1 MPWRRAPSGGSKQ
14 GPSCLSQLLRTPGV
28 QAPLGLGPRRPVP
41 ACGHTATPFVFLCLP
56 LPSGASAQSWAPAGD
71 IPTGWGLGGRPC
83 QPRLLP
89 RQAHM
94 RTGRYGTRPAHAG
107 SRWPPRGRSASRS
120 RAERARPA
128 RRTPWNPGARA
139 PAWAD
144 EKLAGLDGG
153 GDCTRLRS
161 ARCQRA
167 AHSERLRW
175 QHFLN
180 TKMGNQIACQPVGTS
195 SWGHPSPP
203 LKSSARAEHGGV
215 GTEPWPAP
223 EMSQQLSGS
232 DLGRAARPD
241 PPRSR
246 PRAAAHAPGPGG
258 SESSRDRGA
267 APRGSARDQVAFE

>member
-1 MPWRRAPSGGSKQ
+1 MPRRRAPSGGSKQ

-107 SRWPPRGRSASRS
+107 SRWPPRGQSASRS

-153 GDCTRLRS
+153 GGCTRLRRRSVPTSCALRKTAMAALFKHEDGKSNRLS
-161 ARCQRA
+161 ACRDLVLGAPLSPTEEQCQGRA
-167 AHSERLRW
+167 WGRGDRALASTRNEPAALR
-175 QHFLN
+175 QRPGAGG
-180 TKMGNQIACQPVGTS
+180 KAR
-195 SWGHPSPP
+195 PSP
-203 LKSSARAEHGGV
+203 V
-215 GTEPWPAP
+215 PAP
-223 EMSQQLSGS
+223 GS
-232 DLGRAARPD
+232 STCAGPRGLRKFQGPGCSSSREC
-241 PPRSR
+241 PRS
-246 PRAAAHAPGPGG
+246 GG
-258 SESSRDRGA
+258 I
-267 APRGSARDQVAFE
+267 

>member
-1 MPWRRAPSGGSKQ
+1 MPRRRAPSGGSKQ

-71 IPTGWGLGGRPC
+71 IPTGSGLGGRLR

-153 GDCTRLRS
+153 GGCTRLRRRSVPTSCALRKTAMAALFKHEDGKSNRLS
-161 ARCQRA
+161 ACRDLVLGAPLSPTEEQCQGRA
-167 AHSERLRW
+167 WGRGDRALASTRNEPAALR
-175 QHFLN
+175 QRP
-180 TKMGNQIACQPVGTS
+180 GA
-195 SWGHPSPP
+195 
-203 LKSSARAEHGGV
+203 
-215 GTEPWPAP
+215 
-223 EMSQQLSGS
+223 
-232 DLGRAARPD
+232 AARPD

-246 PRAAAHAPGPGG
+246 PRAAAHVPGPEG

>member
-1 MPWRRAPSGGSKQ
+1 MS
-14 GPSCLSQLLRTPGV
+14 
-28 QAPLGLGPRRPVP
+28 RRPL
-41 ACGHTATPFVFLCLP
+41 AWGHVAQCLRAVTRPPPLCSSASLFLAGPVHSPGPQQGTFLQAGE
-56 LPSGASAQSWAPAGD
+56 LGAAP
-71 IPTGWGLGGRPC
+71 R

-139 PAWAD
+139 PASAD

-180 TKMGNQIACQPVGTS
+180 TKMGNQIAGQPVGTS
-195 SWGHPSPP
+195 SWGHPLP
-203 LKSSARAEHGGV
+203 H
-215 GTEPWPAP
+215 
-223 EMSQQLSGS
+223 
-232 DLGRAARPD
+232 
-241 PPRSR
+241 
-246 PRAAAHAPGPGG
+246 
-258 SESSRDRGA
+258 
-267 APRGSARDQVAFE
+267 

>member
-1 MPWRRAPSGGSKQ
+1 MPRRRAPSGGSKQ

-71 IPTGWGLGGRPC
+71 IPTGSGLGGCPR

-94 RTGRYGTRPAHAG
+94 RTGRYGTRPAHAC

-120 RAERARPA
+120 RAERAWPA

-153 GDCTRLRS
+153 GGCTRLRRRSVPTSCALRKTAMAALFKHEDGKSNRLS
-161 ARCQRA
+161 ACRDLVLGAPLSPTEEQCQGRA
-167 AHSERLRW
+167 WGRGDRALASTRNEPAALR
-175 QHFLN
+175 QRPGAGG
-180 TKMGNQIACQPVGTS
+180 KAR
-195 SWGHPSPP
+195 PSP
-203 LKSSARAEHGGV
+203 V
-215 GTEPWPAP
+215 PAP
-223 EMSQQLSGS
+223 GS
-232 DLGRAARPD
+232 STCAGPRGLRKFQGPGCSSSREC
-241 PPRSR
+241 PRS
-246 PRAAAHAPGPGG
+246 GG
-258 SESSRDRGA
+258 I
-267 APRGSARDQVAFE
+267 